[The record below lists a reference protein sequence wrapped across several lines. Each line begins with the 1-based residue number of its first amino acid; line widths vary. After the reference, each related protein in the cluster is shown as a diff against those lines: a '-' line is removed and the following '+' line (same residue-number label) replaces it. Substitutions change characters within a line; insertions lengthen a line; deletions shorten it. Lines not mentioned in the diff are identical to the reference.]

1 MTDDM
6 ETFENE
12 VREMLRRRAADIG
25 GSAGGDSAPDV
36 QLGLPGRR
44 AGRQP
49 HRMLLTAAAV
59 VVLVAVVGVGLILR
73 GDDRSVEIDSVA
85 PTATPQELPT
95 WFDHATAAVVFDTN
109 YGEPQAAAED
119 YLRARFPD
127 FPVPEV
133 AITDLSAGDGLAT
146 AQWGVQDQAAEFPYR
161 GEILL
166 RLVDDSWDVVASTTE
181 GVHLSGLER
190 RDGLLVG
197 EVTSA
202 GGQVGAQSLG
212 SGGDMLA
219 LDVLGLDGEPVPDAP
234 EPDGYPGA
242 QYRFG
247 TAGVSDTEP
256 NSAGIAVPVNIE
268 VGDSPVIVR
277 AQHVGGT
284 LLSVAEV
291 VFPGPGSEPTPE
303 QTACSQRALDQ
314 LDPRTDAIVYLDPM
328 VSPAR
333 AAATVEAMDQES
345 GVAVVRFLDQQQVYE
360 QFKVL
365 FQDQPEI
372 VESVTP
378 DILPPAIEVSLD
390 ASANVDAFVAD
401 TMQSADVRDVVSR
414 DAMAENFVSECGEI
428 GRPRATVPPSI
439 PSTTVP
445 NVTTTLPAATMEA
458 FNAVQTAVTTRLPQ
472 YPNTTGVNRRNSYT
486 EFEFGTGGGPA
497 TFSLQVFDSGAFA
510 EREMESLNELESGS
524 EDRAWLGAD
533 DPDLRSVYYLSA
545 GGIGVRVAS
554 IAPDASESLSVN
566 DLVSAAASLT
576 ADPAVIDLAIGNP

>member
-6 ETFENE
+6 ESFEDE
-12 VREMLRRRAADIG
+12 VRAMLSRRAADVD
-25 GSAGGDSAPDV
+25 GSTASEPVTAPRV
-36 QLGLPGRR
+36 RSLSEPAGRR
-44 AGRQP
+44 PR
-49 HRMLLTAAAV
+49 RMLLTVAAV
-59 VVLVAVVGVGLILR
+59 VALVAVVGVGLIFR
-73 GDDRSVEIDSVA
+73 DDDRSVEIDSVA
-85 PTATPQELPT
+85 PTTTPQELPA
-95 WFDHATAAVVFDTN
+95 WFDPSTATAVYDTA
-109 YGEPQAAAED
+109 YDDPQAAAED

-127 FPVPEV
+127 FPVPDV
-133 AITDLSAGDGLAT
+133 AIASLAVRDDLAT
-146 AQWGVQDQAAEFPYR
+146 ARWGVQEQDPPGPDPSYR

-166 RLVDDSWDVVASTTE
+166 RLVDASWDVVASTTE
-181 GVHLSGLER
+181 GVHLSGVQR
-190 RDGLLVG
+190 RDRLLAG
-197 EVTSA
+197 EVTSE
-202 GGQVGAQSLG
+202 GI
-212 SGGDMLA
+212 DMLA
-219 LDVLGLDGEPVPDAP
+219 LDVLGLDGEPVADAP

-247 TAGVSDTEP
+247 TAGVSDTGP

-303 QTACSQRALDQ
+303 QIACSQRALDQ
-314 LDPRTDAIVYLDPM
+314 LDPQTDATVYLDPT

-333 AAATVEAMDQES
+333 AAATVEAMDQEP

-365 FQDQPEI
+365 FHDQPEI

-390 ASANVDAFVAD
+390 ASADVDAFIAG

-414 DAMAENFVSECGEI
+414 STMAENFVSECGEI

-439 PSTTVP
+439 PPTTVP
-445 NVTTTLPAATMEA
+445 TVTTTIPAATMEA
-458 FNAVQTAVTTRLPQ
+458 FNAVQTAVITRLPE
-472 YPNTTGVNRRNSYT
+472 YPNTIDVNRHDSYT
-486 EFEFGTGGGPA
+486 EFEFGNGSGA
-497 TFSLQVFDSGAFA
+497 VAFSLQIFDSGGFSKD
-510 EREMESLNELESGS
+510 EMELLTELETGS
-524 EDRAWLGAD
+524 EDQAWLGAD

-545 GGIGVRVAS
+545 DGIGLRAAS
-554 IAPDASESLSVN
+554 IASGTSEPLSVN
-566 DLVSAAASLT
+566 HLVSTAADLT
-576 ADPAVIDLAIGNP
+576 ADPAVIDLAVTGNR